1 MTTHSCEKPV
11 NPSAE
16 IWDGMWP
23 RDNPHRDIYLCE
35 SSWNAGDWQHHC
47 SHGFCECLRCN
58 REHTPGKRKL
68 TREELWRAGQAEINV
83 EPITIRRDS

>member
-1 MTTHSCEKPV
+1 MTTRSLEKPV

-16 IWDGMWP
+16 KWDGTWP
-23 RDNPHRDIYLCE
+23 YDDPHRDIYPYE

-47 SHGFCECLRCN
+47 SHVFCECLRCN
-58 REHTPGKRKL
+58 REQTLRKRRL
-68 TREELWRAGQAEINV
+68 TREELWRARQAEINV